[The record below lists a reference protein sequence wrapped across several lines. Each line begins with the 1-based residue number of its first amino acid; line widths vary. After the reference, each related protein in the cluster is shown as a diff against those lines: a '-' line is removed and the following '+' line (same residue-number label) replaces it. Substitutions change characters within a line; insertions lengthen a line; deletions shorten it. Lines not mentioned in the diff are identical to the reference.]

1 MEKSAKK
8 TITAY
13 FALSLLLTIPMLI
26 PIWFINNLIW
36 YIVYFLFL
44 FLYTRIVVIFV
55 ARATIMS
62 SLLKDLNSEKYAAII
77 KARPF
82 QAHYSYKL
90 NLYFA
95 IGDYQAAY
103 NVISSVLINHKNIS
117 ERIYGHLLLCRI
129 CFERGEYDGLKENLY
144 EIDNYLKYNSTIKLS
159 KQNKRAYAF
168 YQSFS
173 NADYSNALA
182 LLEKD
187 IEKYSKSKNN
197 AYRLIMAQYRL
208 AVVKRINGEIDEAV
222 LLFESIR
229 EKAPMLVVS
238 RLAQKQIEII
248 SGTIDEEMPE
258 RLEVTEKYTVKS
270 HRAIKAIYV
279 IAIVII
285 CISFVLML
293 VGKIISQVNAPK
305 QENKDMNYI
314 AALKDSISDDYDECQ
329 ILGYF
334 NIYTDYA
341 EQTYKY
347 SIDALFLVE
356 SDGRLDLHT
365 FYRFWNEPSN
375 YLNVKDV
382 KVGEVY
388 EYETYFTPYKIEF
401 VLTEKKRDIPNN
413 SLYYYEIDGYYFCVL
428 GISYIH

>member
-26 PIWFINNLIW
+26 PIWFINSLIW
-36 YIVYFLFL
+36 YIVYLLFL

-95 IGDYQAAY
+95 IGDYQSAY

-159 KQNKRAYAF
+159 KQNKRVYAF

-182 LLEKD
+182 LLEND

-208 AVVKRINGEIDEAV
+208 AVVKRMNGEIDEAV

-248 SGTIDEEMPE
+248 SGTIDEEIPE

-279 IAIVII
+279 IALVII
-285 CISFVLML
+285 CIGFVLML

-341 EQTYKY
+341 EQTYQY

-388 EYETYFTPYKIEF
+388 EYQTYFAPYKIEF